1 MANLIPSL
9 AELRAAANLDRQSV
23 KDQIHGRKAIVVV
36 PVKAVKRQE
45 VVLMNR
51 SNVAE
56 FKLAPVSEIV
66 GGTQKTA
73 GQGRKALA
81 KKAIETAR
89 EERAAQRKFVAALFN
104 FIGFWEACSLQER
117 ATMAKKTSTGSRAR
131 LIASDVLA
139 APVVETTVETTN
151 RPRWAHVTVK
161 AETSPQQRAAMTRKG
176 NAERRKLEAQPVW
189 KQVTADQLKAAK
201 LAFQQK
207 RLAVMAV
214 VSAIF
219 GLLAEKRALQGQVN
233 WNFARFTK
241 SVAMDVT
248 VELRAQ
254 IQDLNGQIETCLL
267 SLRPADMRF
276 LAFKAYRMIV
286 GQERAA
292 TKRQAKAD
300 AAFWRAVNRKDED
313 TYGSDIFYWDGEEY
327 AVNCTFDRNQF
338 MWSLGE
344 VLAA

>member
-1 MANLIPSL
+1 MANLIPTM
-9 AELRAAANLDRQSV
+9 AELRAAAHLDRQMV
-23 KDQIHGRKAIVVV
+23 KDQIHGRKAILSV
-36 PVKAVKRQE
+36 PVKAVKLEQ

-51 SNVAE
+51 SNVVE
-56 FKLAPVSEIV
+56 FPLAPVSDV
-66 GGTQKTA
+66 LGKKN
-73 GQGRKALA
+73 GQSRKALA

-89 EERAAQRKFVAALFN
+89 EERAMQRKFVAALFN
-104 FIGFWEACSLQER
+104 FLSYFEACSIGER
-117 ATMAKKTSTGSRAR
+117 LELAKKTSTGSRAR

-151 RPRWAHVTVK
+151 RPRWAHVVVK
-161 AETSPQQRAAMTRKG
+161 AETSPQQRAAMARKG
-176 NAERRKLEAQPVW
+176 NAEKRKLQAAPAW
-189 KQVTADQLKAAK
+189 KQVTADQVKAAK
-201 LAFQQK
+201 LAMAQK
-207 RLAVMAV
+207 RSAVMAV
-214 VSAIF
+214 VSSLF
-219 GLLAEKRALQGQVN
+219 GLLAEKRNLQGQVN

-248 VELRAQ
+248 LELRAQ

-276 LAFKAYRMIV
+276 LAFKAYRMVV

-292 TKRQAKAD
+292 IKRQAKAD

-338 MWSLGE
+338 VWSLGE
-344 VLAA
+344 LFAA